1 MFNPNDFID
10 DTLSYIVLVLL
21 LIINRN
27 IFKQGQ
33 FVSEQKR
40 KYKKKTT
47 KKYIPKKYVRNL
59 ILNISVKCIMYI
71 YIETKTTFDQK
82 KY

>member
-1 MFNPNDFID
+1 MFNPNDFIE

-27 IFKQGQ
+27 IFEQGQ

-40 KYKKKTT
+40 KYKKRQQKS
-47 KKYIPKKYVRNL
+47 IFQKKYVRNL
-59 ILNISVKCIMYI
+59 ILYKYFCEMYNV
-71 YIETKTTFDQK
+71 YLYRNKDDF
-82 KY
+82 